1 MAQKRL
7 EDNRVYTADEFME
20 IAGSSPD
27 MELTDGRLTPVRA
40 AAWNTSKLTAR
51 LISYLTVYAESRDL
65 GSVWGI
71 DGSFRIDRD
80 PETVLMPDVAFLL
93 PHRME
98 DVILDTFFEGSPDLA
113 VEVRS
118 PSDRM
123 ADLSKKMDRYL
134 DAGTEMTWRTW
145 THPGVG
151 STSATAAIR
160 SRRSS
165 VVTMSFVASR
175 SCPVLPC
182 LCRSCSR
189 SSLVQGSIWSCPG
202 RELIAADTPLRT
214 SPERGILVSANRGGR

>member
-1 MAQKRL
+1 MAQRRL
-7 EDNRVYTADEFME
+7 EENRIYTANEFME
-20 IAGSSPD
+20 IAGSRPD
-27 MELTDGRLTPVRA
+27 MELIEGKLTAVCA

-71 DGSFRIDRD
+71 DGSFRIERE
-80 PETVLMPDVAFLL
+80 PETVVMPDIAFLL

-134 DAGTEMTWRTW
+134 DAGTEMTWLIDPPRRQVHVRHRGDQIATVLGGDDVLRGEPLV
-145 THPGVG
+145 PGF
-151 STSATAAIR
+151 A
-160 SRRSS
+160 
-165 VVTMSFVASR
+165 
-175 SCPVLPC
+175 LP
-182 LCRSCSR
+182 LPILFEIFARPR
-189 SSLVQGSIWSCPG
+189 FDLFMPG
-202 RELIAADTPLRT
+202 Q
-214 SPERGILVSANRGGR
+214 